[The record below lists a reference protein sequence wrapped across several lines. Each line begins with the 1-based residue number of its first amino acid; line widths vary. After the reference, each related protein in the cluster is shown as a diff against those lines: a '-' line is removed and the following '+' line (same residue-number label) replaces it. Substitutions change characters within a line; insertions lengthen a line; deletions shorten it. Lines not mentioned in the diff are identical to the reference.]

1 MPPAPADPGYPLGTK
16 IPLNNRITAACSGTA
31 DAAFDGNAA
40 TAWSSAATKPAT
52 CHLTLGLAQAT
63 AIGYVRWQIAQTGQV
78 GSFAIQTSNDGS
90 TWSTVGT
97 VPAGSPGTWQRAWVN
112 RTAQWVRVLVTNTT
126 GATSI
131 GGVAELELYAP
142 ATGTTTTTA
151 TSTPSPTQTLV
162 PATATTAP
170 ATTKTATPNPANTP
184 TSSPTAT
191 ATPTKTA
198 TPVPTS
204 TPTSTPTRTPSPTPT
219 KTPIPPT
226 PTPVPPTPPPAGE
239 PNLVVSASVSNAE
252 PAVDEDV
259 TVTIVVSNVGSA
271 THDDWIEIAIIYDG
285 PDGADVP
292 NDDGEIIA
300 DSIAPGG
307 QEVAE
312 QDVSFDDPGSYT
324 ITVVLG
330 TGESAPPITVEV
342 SE

>member
-1 MPPAPADPGYPLGTK
+1 
-16 IPLNNRITAACSGTA
+16 
-31 DAAFDGNAA
+31 
-40 TAWSSAATKPAT
+40 
-52 CHLTLGLAQAT
+52 
-63 AIGYVRWQIAQTGQV
+63 
-78 GSFAIQTSNDGS
+78 
-90 TWSTVGT
+90 
-97 VPAGSPGTWQRAWVN
+97 
-112 RTAQWVRVLVTNTT
+112 
-126 GATSI
+126 
-131 GGVAELELYAP
+131 
-142 ATGTTTTTA
+142 
-151 TSTPSPTQTLV
+151 
-162 PATATTAP
+162 
-170 ATTKTATPNPANTP
+170 
-184 TSSPTAT
+184 
-191 ATPTKTA
+191 
-198 TPVPTS
+198 
-204 TPTSTPTRTPSPTPT
+204 
-219 KTPIPPT
+219 
-226 PTPVPPTPPPAGE
+226 VPPTPPPAGE